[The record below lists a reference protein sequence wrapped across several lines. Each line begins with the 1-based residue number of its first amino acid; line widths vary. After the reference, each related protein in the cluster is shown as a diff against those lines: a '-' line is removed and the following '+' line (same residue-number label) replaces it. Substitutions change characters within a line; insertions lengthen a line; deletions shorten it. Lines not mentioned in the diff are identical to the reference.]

1 MSYRITR
8 GVKVKTNRIV
18 LVTMVIAVLALL
30 SAALIAAQEA
40 TEEAP
45 EVTEVPSSFSD
56 NRINGDIY
64 LAGLAV
70 YCVDA
75 NGSTDT
81 NTYQNGGIT
90 VWGADGQKYIELTVD
105 QLHSDEE
112 IAQPVV
118 PMETTAEAVTP
129 TETATA
135 VPTVEAAGTEEALPE
150 PVLLARAETTTGTI
164 WLFRISDDVFALQ
177 GTDEYGKFYTY
188 MWTGCSLGVL
198 NTETAPFAGLD
209 FSETPMP
216 PMETTEEP
224 VMPTEEATVQS

>member
-1 MSYRITR
+1 M
-8 GVKVKTNRIV
+8 KTNRI
-18 LVTMVIAVLALL
+18 LLATLVIAVLALL
-30 SAALIAAQEA
+30 SAALIAAQET

-45 EVTEVPSSFSD
+45 EATEIPSSFSD

-70 YCVDA
+70 YCTDE

-105 QLHSDEE
+105 QLRGDEE

-135 VPTVEAAGTEEALPE
+135 VPTVEAAGTEEAMPE
-150 PVLLARAETTTGTI
+150 PVLLARAETPNGTI

-198 NTETAPFAGLD
+198 STETAPFAGLD
-209 FSETPMP
+209 FSQTPMP
-216 PMETTEEP
+216 SMATTEEP
-224 VMPTEEATVQS
+224 AMPTEEATAQS